1 MRLHELHIEGFGHF
15 RDHVVEALD
24 RKVTVLHGPN
34 EAGKSTLLAFI
45 RTMLFGFPARGRDG
59 HYPPL
64 AGGRHG
70 GRITLVSDSG
80 ESYTLERFAGPR
92 GGTHTLRAE
101 SGQVNVDPAALQRLT
116 GHATLDLFSNVFAF
130 SLDEIQSEGLMSN
143 SEVAGRLYS
152 VGMGASGL
160 PEFSRDLSGRRD
172 ALFRPRGSAQRI
184 AGLLRDLHDID
195 GQLQLIL
202 GNAEEY
208 RRLTTRQDVI
218 LRELEEADGE
228 ISRLNLRLSE
238 IHRLLEGW
246 DDWVALEGLES
257 RLRAM
262 SEFEGFP
269 ESAIERLEELED
281 RVRRATEERDEEA
294 GELRQLSEA
303 AEANV
308 PGEDLLDDAERIE
321 AIRRARSSF
330 DGSVHDLP
338 ERQDEMRKIEDALSD
353 RLHEL
358 GDGWDEASLD
368 DIDTSLSNR
377 QQVEIWRERLNEAA
391 GNTDAAAVRL
401 EQGRGLLEKLR
412 AEEQQ
417 AQGRLRVDSDGLSSG
432 GPRPESGRLE
442 DLLDDR
448 EEVERVRRGRG
459 SFDDSVRDL
468 PERRAEL
475 KAQEDDITR
484 KLLDLGPGWDESRL
498 DGFDTSIVFRQE
510 VDGFRQR
517 LSERS
522 DRVRSSRERYQR
534 ERADLVERRAAVDQ
548 ARVPAERPT
557 LEGQEIDLRRNA
569 LRTARSRLND
579 HERASI
585 NLDNLRA
592 QLASL
597 TGSGESAGPK
607 SDRLAILLPVLLGV
621 AGVLLILAGSLLGQE
636 SLLIGVVAG
645 VVLLGV
651 AAYQL
656 MRGRDARGTD
666 SNPLVGPVAERVRDS
681 EASVARATELLEEAV
696 QQLGMEGAPTADA
709 LDNAEAELDAASG
722 ALTTWDEARHRVE
735 EARLALEAQERRVE
749 EARAQEQAAV
759 EAEASSWEEWQQWLG
774 QRRLDEGLTPETL
787 VEFTGRIETAR
798 VVLQSVRQMRQRVSA
813 IGVDIDEYHQLVQ
826 PLADRYGI
834 PLDDASHQRVMAV
847 ADTLIESLDSV
858 RQLVTQRDDARARLG
873 QQERAESDAVD
884 DHRTASQELD
894 DRQTG
899 WRGWLQERGLD
910 ESFAPGA
917 VLEFLARA
925 ETAHAHRTETRRMR
939 DRVSAIEVDIDQF
952 RDQVRPLALSHGV
965 TLDTADPLQLAT
977 AADTLIS
984 RLEEAQRQV
993 SERDQSRQRETQ
1005 QRQRLEQMEQRLQSA
1020 KAELTAL
1027 LATGGAGDAEEFR
1040 HRVGLYAQRQ
1050 DLETQR
1056 DERLRSLS
1064 ALSGPGKRL
1073 AAFRDLLADSD
1084 PDDLRNESRMLSER
1098 VDILDAGRNELREER
1113 GENNGEIARLA
1124 GEEESSD
1131 LRIQRSVFMEQL
1143 QEDAREWSRLT
1154 IAGVILDRTQRK
1166 FEQERQPNVIR
1177 HAEEFFSKVT
1187 GHRYTRLYAP
1197 VGERTITVTH
1207 ASGRDRRPEELSR
1220 GTREQLYLALRFGL
1234 IREFGEHAERLPVVV
1249 DEALVN
1255 FDPERASLA
1264 ASAFFRLSE
1273 TNQVLVFTCHRTIAD
1288 TFADLGA
1295 QVVDIGLSSS

>member
-442 DLLDDR
+442 DLLDDQ

-636 SLLIGVVAG
+636 FLLIGVVAG

-709 LDNAEAELDAASG
+709 L
-722 ALTTWDEARHRVE
+722 ARIHRFIQV
-735 EARLALEAQERRVE
+735 
-749 EARAQEQAAV
+749 
-759 EAEASSWEEWQQWLG
+759 
-774 QRRLDEGLTPETL
+774 D
-787 VEFTGRIETAR
+787 
-798 VVLQSVRQMRQRVSA
+798 
-813 IGVDIDEYHQLVQ
+813 GV
-826 PLADRYGI
+826 
-834 PLDDASHQRVMAV
+834 
-847 ADTLIESLDSV
+847 
-858 RQLVTQRDDARARLG
+858 
-873 QQERAESDAVD
+873 
-884 DHRTASQELD
+884 RTAE
-894 DRQTG
+894 G
-899 WRGWLQERGLD
+899 CE
-910 ESFAPGA
+910 
-917 VLEFLARA
+917 
-925 ETAHAHRTETRRMR
+925 
-939 DRVSAIEVDIDQF
+939 
-952 RDQVRPLALSHGV
+952 GV
-965 TLDTADPLQLAT
+965 T
-977 AADTLIS
+977 
-984 RLEEAQRQV
+984 
-993 SERDQSRQRETQ
+993 
-1005 QRQRLEQMEQRLQSA
+1005 
-1020 KAELTAL
+1020 
-1027 LATGGAGDAEEFR
+1027 GA
-1040 HRVGLYAQRQ
+1040 
-1050 DLETQR
+1050 
-1056 DERLRSLS
+1056 
-1064 ALSGPGKRL
+1064 
-1073 AAFRDLLADSD
+1073 
-1084 PDDLRNESRMLSER
+1084 
-1098 VDILDAGRNELREER
+1098 I
-1113 GENNGEIARLA
+1113 
-1124 GEEESSD
+1124 
-1131 LRIQRSVFMEQL
+1131 
-1143 QEDAREWSRLT
+1143 
-1154 IAGVILDRTQRK
+1154 
-1166 FEQERQPNVIR
+1166 IR
-1177 HAEEFFSKVT
+1177 A
-1187 GHRYTRLYAP
+1187 
-1197 VGERTITVTH
+1197 
-1207 ASGRDRRPEELSR
+1207 
-1220 GTREQLYLALRFGL
+1220 
-1234 IREFGEHAERLPVVV
+1234 
-1249 DEALVN
+1249 
-1255 FDPERASLA
+1255 
-1264 ASAFFRLSE
+1264 
-1273 TNQVLVFTCHRTIAD
+1273 
-1288 TFADLGA
+1288 
-1295 QVVDIGLSSS
+1295 